1 MLFSKVNTE
10 KNIIKDTYRISE
22 DYVSLGYQ
30 TDQLLEYAWEYDYNQ
45 WDKEIKKLIDAWK
58 TLEKDATNLELEATK
73 PTKSKTV
80 NLNFFTPTYAYDK
93 DEITRIFDKAPVGQK
108 IKTLANHLGVDAK
121 RA

>member
-45 WDKEIKKLIDAWK
+45 WDKEIKKPIDAWK

-73 PTKSKTV
+73 LTKSKTV

-108 IKTLANHLGVDAK
+108 IKTLASHLGVDAK

>member
-1 MLFSKVNTE
+1 MLFSKANTE
-10 KNIIKDTYRISE
+10 KYIIKDTYRISE

-73 PTKSKTV
+73 LTKSKTV

>member
-1 MLFSKVNTE
+1 MLFSKANTE
-10 KNIIKDTYRISE
+10 KYIIKDTYRISE

-73 PTKSKTV
+73 LTKSKTV

-93 DEITRIFDKAPVGQK
+93 DEITRIFDKAPVGKK